1 MIVLIKYELKKIFKR
16 KSTKIS
22 LVVILLW
29 LLCLGI
35 LTVKDQDYTDKSGK
49 RINGLKSIELKK
61 EEVTKHAGYLSKEK
75 LTNVFNDYQKIIKD
89 SKNYQPNSK
98 WLKNE
103 AFAKY
108 VDRNEI
114 LDLLRQDFSYA
125 DTLNY
130 DIIDSLHSKDVKDFY
145 KRRDKKVKEI
155 LNKKYSHGSYSQ
167 SEKDYVLSLN
177 QKISKPFYF
186 NYFNGWEEILR
197 RLFQIMAMLIAL
209 VISICVAPIFAME
222 YQTGAD
228 SVILS
233 TRYGKNKLIIA
244 KILAVLLCATF
255 VYFGLILIV
264 TLGMLWCYGIEG
276 WNAAFQVMS
285 IKSVYPY
292 SVLEVYLLG
301 VAIGYLVI
309 LAFSSF
315 IMLLSSKIKTSAIMV
330 ISGLLIFVPI
340 LVRRD
345 KENLALN
352 RVMNLFPGNAFNT
365 FVNFSSYD
373 TYAFKNIVLLAPQLI
388 TILSVIGICIF
399 VPIAF
404 YNFKNHEVV

>member
-1 MIVLIKYELKKIFKR
+1 MGTLIRYELRKIFKR

-22 LVVILLW
+22 LGVILLW

-35 LTVKDQDYTDKSGK
+35 FTIKDQDYTDKSGK
-49 RINGLKSIELKK
+49 MINGLKSIELKK
-61 EEVTKHAGYLSKEK
+61 EGVTKHEGYLSKEK

-108 VDRNEI
+108 VDKNEI

-125 DTLNY
+125 DKYNY
-130 DIIDSLHSKDVKDFY
+130 DIIDSLHSKDIKDFY
-145 KRRDKKVKEI
+145 KRRDEKVKEI
-155 LNKKYSHGSYSQ
+155 LNKKYSHGSYSK
-167 SEKDYVLSLN
+167 SEKDYVISLN

-209 VISICVAPIFAME
+209 VISICVAPIFALE

-244 KILAVLLCATF
+244 KILAVFLCATF

-352 RVMNLFPGNAFNT
+352 RVMNLFPGNAVNT

-373 TYAFKNIVLLAPQLI
+373 TYSFKNIVLLAPQLI

-404 YNFKNHEVV
+404 YNFRNHEVV

>member
-1 MIVLIKYELKKIFKR
+1 MGTLIKYELKKIFRR
-16 KSTKIS
+16 KSTKVS
-22 LVVILLW
+22 LVVMLLW
-29 LLCLGI
+29 LLCWCSI
-35 LTVKDQDYTDKSGK
+35 IIKDNDYTDKSGK
-49 RINGLKSIELKK
+49 GINGLKSIELKR
-61 EEVTKHAGYLSKEK
+61 EQVTKHAGYLSEDK

-108 VDRNEI
+108 VDKHEI

-125 DTLNY
+125 DKYNY
-130 DIIDSLHSKDVKDFY
+130 DIIDSLSNKDVKDFY
-145 KRRDKKVKEI
+145 KRRDEKVKEI
-155 LNKKYSHGSYSQ
+155 LNKKYAHGSYSQ
-167 SEKDYVLSLN
+167 SEKDYVISLN
-177 QKISKPFYF
+177 QKISRPFYF
-186 NYFNGWEEILR
+186 NYFNGWEDILKM
-197 RLFQIMAMLIAL
+197 LFPVMAMLITL
-209 VISICVAPIFAME
+209 VTSICVAPIFALE

-233 TRYGKNKLIIA
+233 TRYGKNKLIIG
-244 KILAVLLCATF
+244 KILAVLLCVTF
-255 VYFGLILIV
+255 IYFTVVLIF
-264 TLGMLWCYGIEG
+264 TLGMLWCYGSYG
-276 WNAAFQVMS
+276 WNASFQVIS

-315 IMLLSSKIKTSAIMV
+315 IMLLSSKIKTPAIMV

-352 RVMNLFPGNAFNT
+352 RVMNLFPGNAVNA

-373 TYAFKNIVLLAPQLI
+373 TYSFKNIVLLAPQLI

>member
-1 MIVLIKYELKKIFKR
+1 MGTLIKYELKKIFKR
-16 KSTKIS
+16 KSTKVS
-22 LVVILLW
+22 LVVMLLW
-29 LLCLGI
+29 LLCWCSI
-35 LTVKDQDYTDKSGK
+35 IIKNNDYTDKSGK
-49 RINGLKSIELKK
+49 GINGLKSIELKQEGVK
-61 EEVTKHAGYLSKEK
+61 KHEGYLSKEK
-75 LTNVFNDYQKIIKD
+75 LTNVFNDYQKIIKG

-98 WLKNE
+98 RLKNE
-103 AFAKY
+103 AFANY
-108 VDRNEI
+108 VDKYEI
-114 LDLLRQDFSYA
+114 LDLLREDFSYA

-130 DIIDSLHSKDVKDFY
+130 DIIDSLHSKDIKDFY

-167 SEKDYVLSLN
+167 SEKEYVLSLN
-177 QKISKPFYF
+177 EKISKPFYF
-186 NYFNGWEEILR
+186 NYFDGWKDILKM
-197 RLFQIMAMLIAL
+197 LFPVMVMLIAL
-209 VISICVAPIFAME
+209 VISICVAPIFALE

-276 WNAAFQVMS
+276 WNAAFQVIS

-292 SVLEVYLLG
+292 SVLEIYLLG
-301 VAIGYLVI
+301 VALGYLVI

-315 IMLLSSKIKTSAIMV
+315 IMVLSSKIKTSSIMV

-352 RVMNLFPGNAFNT
+352 RLMNFFPANAVNT

-373 TYAFKNIVLLAPQLI
+373 TYSFKNIVLLAPQLI
-388 TILSVIGICIF
+388 TMLSVIGIFIC

-404 YNFKNHEVV
+404 YSFRNHEVV

>member
-49 RINGLKSIELKK
+49 GINGLKSIELKK
-61 EEVTKHAGYLSKEK
+61 EGVTKHAGYLSKEK

-108 VDRNEI
+108 VDKNEI
-114 LDLLRQDFSYA
+114 LGLLRQDFSYA

-130 DIIDSLHSKDVKDFY
+130 DIIDSLHSKDINNFY
-145 KRRDKKVKEI
+145 KRRDEKVKEI

-209 VISICVAPIFAME
+209 VISICVSPIFAME

-276 WNAAFQVMS
+276 WNASFQVMS

-404 YNFKNHEVV
+404 YSFRNHEVV

>member
-1 MIVLIKYELKKIFKR
+1 MVVLIKYELKKIFKR
-16 KSTKIS
+16 KSTKVS

-29 LLCLGI
+29 LLCLCI
-35 LTVKDQDYTDKSGK
+35 IVIKDHDYTDKSGK
-49 RINGLKSIELKK
+49 VINGLKSIELKK
-61 EEVTKHAGYLSKEK
+61 EGVTKHEGYLSKEK
-75 LTNVFNDYQKIIKD
+75 LTNVFNDYQNIIND

-108 VDRNEI
+108 VDKYEI
-114 LDLLRQDFSYA
+114 LDLFREDFSYA

-130 DIIDSLHSKDVKDFY
+130 DIIDSLHSKDIKDFY
-145 KRRDKKVKEI
+145 KRRDAKVKEI
-155 LNKKYSHGSYSQ
+155 LNKKYTHGSYSQ
-167 SEKDYVLSLN
+167 SEKEYVCSLN
-177 QKISKPFYF
+177 KKISKPFYF
-186 NYFNGWEEILR
+186 NYFDGWESILR
-197 RLFQIMAMLIAL
+197 RLFQIMVMLITL
-209 VISICVAPIFAME
+209 VISICVAPIFALE

-244 KILAVLLCATF
+244 KILAVLLCSTV
-255 VYFGLILIV
+255 VYFGLVLIV

-276 WNAAFQVMS
+276 WNAAFQVIS

-315 IMLLSSKIKTSAIMV
+315 IMLLSSKIKTPSIMV
-330 ISGLLIFVPI
+330 VSGLLIFVPI
-340 LVRRD
+340 FIRRS

-352 RVMNLFPGNAFNT
+352 RVMNLFPGNAVNT

-388 TILSVIGICIF
+388 TILSVIGIFIF

-404 YNFKNHEVV
+404 CNFRNHEVV